1 MLPLAISR
9 SSTCR
14 GVSKVMDRPTPER
27 FLSGATVSTSPT
39 SSSALRASLR
49 PAASIPSSF
58 VNTIRI
64 YQASSRVAGESFE
77 QGFDSTI
84 RLTHR
89 MATLAERHPLRGA
102 QCVTV
107 KPPDVVLYAST
118 PTKQQH

>member
-1 MLPLAISR
+1 M
-9 SSTCR
+9 SSPR
-14 GVSKVMDRPTPER
+14 FSPWLIPEITM
-27 FLSGATVSTSPT
+27 SGLKSMS
-39 SSSALRASLR
+39 